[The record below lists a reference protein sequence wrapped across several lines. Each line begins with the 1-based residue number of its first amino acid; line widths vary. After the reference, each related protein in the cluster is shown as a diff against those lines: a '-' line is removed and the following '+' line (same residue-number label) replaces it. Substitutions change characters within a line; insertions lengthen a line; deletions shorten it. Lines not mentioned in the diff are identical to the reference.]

1 MQTASTKS
9 ALQKSYNLS
18 SRGVTSF
25 WVGREGA
32 IRGFI
37 YQKLLRYDNLLYCT
51 MALAYEKESIYN
63 GVAQI
68 FDSLVHF
75 LKVVQIKNSF
85 GILQANPQTPK
96 TCFPGTP

>member
-1 MQTASTKS
+1 MSMKGNMDPGADCFNQISNSKIISLLKTC
-9 ALQKSYNLS
+9 NL
-18 SRGVTSF
+18 F

-63 GVAQI
+63 GVGQI
-68 FDSLVHF
+68 SDSLVHS
-75 LKVVQIKNSF
+75 LKFV
-85 GILQANPQTPK
+85 
-96 TCFPGTP
+96 

>member
-37 YQKLLRYDNLLYCT
+37 YQKKDMITYCT